1 MTENGDY
8 VKLIK
13 KNASILDSLCRDHYV
28 MICPAVSILHWHF
41 EGLERVATLIM
52 HLSQL
57 NKKFTIKFSFRN
69 FMVKLHLLSGV
80 TQPNRR
86 HRYTVFVQSMFATA
100 VASPAIMY
108 MDPGL

>member
-8 VKLIK
+8 VILIK

-69 FMVKLHLLSGV
+69 FISSISSHKFMNAIRGV
-80 TQPNRR
+80 FRVRSLELDAFISFTKTIPQ
-86 HRYTVFVQSMFATA
+86 ATHT
-100 VASPAIMY
+100 
-108 MDPGL
+108 